1 MNIQQFLQTSYTAYH
16 TVANCKAILDANGF
30 AQLHVGKKWDLQK
43 GGKYYVTK
51 NDSTIAAF
59 VVGNLSNYAFNI
71 AESHTD
77 SPCLKAKGNVLCDS
91 AEGKRINCER
101 YGGGLWYSFLDTPLK
116 VAGRLFVE
124 ENGKVVSKL
133 VESSYTLNIPSLCVH
148 HNPEAAEKLALNMQ
162 TDVQPLLGNAQDLW
176 STLTSHKVLDA
187 DLYVVPAVEPTYTGV
202 QNEFLTSPRIDNLT
216 SVWASL
222 QAITNCNPTG
232 VAVAVCFDNEE
243 VGSHTKQGACSAFL
257 PQLLQKINRELGYN
271 QDDYERAVTNGFALS
286 IDNGHAVHPAHPEKS
301 DVANKVYL
309 NKGVVIKHH
318 VNYATDGFSSAVVKA
333 LWGAKGVAYQ
343 DYYNRSDLRCGSTLG
358 LVTSAQLQMNVCD
371 CGLAQLAMHSAVET
385 VGAQDVAVM
394 QKAVEVFFNATVSS
408 IVK

>member
-1 MNIQQFLQTSYTAYH
+1 MNIQQFLETSYTAFH
-16 TVANCKAILDANGF
+16 TVANCKSFLLQNGF
-30 AQLHVGKKWDLQK
+30 EQLTVGNKWSLKK
-43 GGKYYVTK
+43 GGKYFVTK
-51 NDSTIAAF
+51 NDSTIVAF

-77 SPCLKAKGNVLCDS
+77 SPCLKAKGNALTDS

-101 YGGGLWYSFLDTPLK
+101 YGGGLWYTFLDTPLK

-124 ENGKVVSKL
+124 EEGKVASQL
-133 VESSYTLNIPSLCVH
+133 VESNYTVAIPSLCVH
-148 HNPEAAEKLALNMQ
+148 HNPEAAEKLSLNMQ
-162 TDVQPLLGNAQDLW
+162 TDVQPLLGNATDLW
-176 STLTSHKVLDA
+176 STLTDKTVVDA
-187 DLYVVPAVEPTYTGV
+187 DLFVVPATQCAYTGV
-202 QNEFLTSPRIDNLT
+202 NGEFLTAPRIDNLT

-222 QAITNCNPTG
+222 QAIASCNPTG
-232 VAVAVCFDNEE
+232 VALAVCFDNEE

-257 PQLLQKINRELGYN
+257 PQLLQKINRELGF
-271 QDDYERAVTNGFALS
+271 DADAYESAVTNGFALS

-318 VNYATDGFSSAVVKA
+318 VNYATDGFSSAVVKT
-333 LWGAKGVAYQ
+333 LWNNNGIAWQ

-371 CGLAQLAMHSAVET
+371 CGLAQLAMHSANET
-385 VGAQDVAVM
+385 VGTNDIALMADAV
-394 QKAVEVFFNATVSS
+394 KVFFNCTV
-408 IVK
+408 KQLTK

>member
-1 MNIQQFLQTSYTAYH
+1 MNIQQFLETSYTAYH
-16 TVANCKAILDANGF
+16 TLANCKQILQQKGF
-30 AQLHVGKKWDLQK
+30 EQLYVGAKWNIQK
-43 GGKYYVTK
+43 GGKYFVTK
-51 NDSTIAAF
+51 NDSTIVAF

-77 SPCLKAKGNVLCDS
+77 SPCLKAKGNLLTDS

-116 VAGRLFVE
+116 VAGRLFVQKD
-124 ENGKVVSKL
+124 GKVESKL
-133 VESSYTLNIPSLCVH
+133 VASNYTVAIPSLCVH
-148 HNPEAAEKLALNMQ
+148 HNPESAEKLNLNMQ
-162 TDVQPLLGNAQDLW
+162 TDVQPLLGDATDLW
-176 STLTSHKVLDA
+176 STLTSEKVLDA
-187 DLYVVPAVEPTYTGV
+187 DLYVVPAVEATYTGI
-202 QNEFLTSPRIDNLT
+202 NGEFLTSPRIDNLT

-222 QAITNCNPTG
+222 QAISSCNPTG

-257 PQLLQKINRELGYN
+257 PQLLQKINRELGFG
-271 QDDYERAVTNGFALS
+271 QDEYEMAVTNGFALS

-301 DVANKVYL
+301 DVINKVYL
-309 NKGVVIKHH
+309 NKGVVVKHH

-333 LWGAKGVAYQ
+333 LWAANNLPYQ

-385 VGAQDVAVM
+385 VGAKDIDNM
-394 QKAVEVFFNATVSS
+394 QKAVEVFFDCTVSS
-408 IVK
+408 LTK

>member
-16 TVANCKAILDANGF
+16 TVANCKEMLESNGF
-30 AQLHVGKKWDLQK
+30 EQLFLGKKWHLKK

-51 NDSTIAAF
+51 NDSTIVAF
-59 VVGNLSNYAFNI
+59 VVGSLTNYAFNI

-77 SPCLKAKGNVLCDS
+77 SPCLKAKGNTLTNS

-101 YGGGLWYSFLDTPLK
+101 YGGGLWYTFLDTPLK

-124 ENGKVVSKL
+124 VDGKLKSQL
-133 VESSYTLNIPSLCVH
+133 VASNYNVTIPSLCVH
-148 HNPEAAEKLALNMQ
+148 HSPESAENLKLNVQ
-162 TDVQPLLGNAQDLW
+162 QDVQPLLGDATDLW
-176 STLTSHKVLDA
+176 STLTNQKVVDA
-187 DLYVVPAVEPTYTGV
+187 DLYVVPVTDSFYNGANG
-202 QNEFLTSPRIDNLT
+202 EFLTSPRIDNLT
-216 SVWASL
+216 SVWASV
-222 QAITNCNPTG
+222 QAIANCNPTG

-243 VGSHTKQGACSAFL
+243 VGSHTKQGACSNFL
-257 PQLLQKINRELGYN
+257 PQLLQKINRELGFD
-271 QDDYERAVTNGFALS
+271 QDDYESAVTNGFALS

-301 DVANKVYL
+301 DVANQVYL

-318 VNYATDGFSSAVVKA
+318 VNYATDGFSSAVVKT
-333 LWGAKGVAYQ
+333 LWKANGVTWQ

-385 VGAQDVAVM
+385 VGAHDIDTIT
-394 QKAVEVFFNATVSS
+394 KAVQVFFDCTIQQLVG
-408 IVK
+408 

>member
-16 TVANCKAILDANGF
+16 TVANCKEILLQKGF
-30 AQLHVGKKWDLQK
+30 EQLYVGSKWNLQK
-43 GGKYYVTK
+43 GGKYFVTK
-51 NDSTIAAF
+51 NDSTIVAF
-59 VVGNLSNYAFNI
+59 VVGNLSSYAFNI

-91 AEGKRINCER
+91 AEGKRINVER

-116 VAGRLFVE
+116 VAGRVFVE
-124 ENGKVVSKL
+124 KDGKVESKL
-133 VESSYTLNIPSLCVH
+133 VDSSYTVAIPSLCVH
-148 HNPEAAEKLALNMQ
+148 HSPESAEKLSLNVQ
-162 TDVQPLLGNAQDLW
+162 TDVQPLLGNATDLW
-176 STLTSHKVLDA
+176 STLTSEKVLDA
-187 DLYVVPAVEPTYTGV
+187 DLYVVPAVDASYTGA
-202 QNEFLTSPRIDNLT
+202 NGEFLTSPRIDNLT
-216 SVWASL
+216 SVWASV
-222 QAITNCNPTG
+222 QAIASCSPTG

-257 PQLLQKINRELGYN
+257 PQLLQKINRELGYS
-271 QDDYERAVTNGFALS
+271 QDDYEGAVTNGFALS

-333 LWGAKGVAYQ
+333 LWGANGVPYQ

-385 VGAQDVAVM
+385 VGASDLDVM
-394 QKAVEVFFNATVSS
+394 QKAVEVFFDCTVNQL
-408 IVK
+408 VK